1 MSGRGVE
8 PPAQRR
14 GRTSDP
20 PPRAAP
26 FIVLFVAA
34 LMLFNFPLLL
44 IWDQPLTVLGL
55 PLLGVAL
62 FVIWGG
68 LILALALV
76 SEKRGGERGGE
87 KRTGAKSGGSARP
100 PGNRPGTPDSGE
112 NQRPRR

>member
-1 MSGRGVE
+1 MSRGRDK

-14 GRTSDP
+14 GRASEP

-34 LMLFNFPLLL
+34 VMLFNFPLLL
-44 IWDQPLTVLGL
+44 IWDQPVTVLGL

-68 LILALALV
+68 LIVALTLV
-76 SEKRGGERGGE
+76 SERRSGKRDGE
-87 KRTGAKSGGSARP
+87 KRTGDKPGGST
-100 PGNRPGTPDSGE
+100 RPGMLDSGE